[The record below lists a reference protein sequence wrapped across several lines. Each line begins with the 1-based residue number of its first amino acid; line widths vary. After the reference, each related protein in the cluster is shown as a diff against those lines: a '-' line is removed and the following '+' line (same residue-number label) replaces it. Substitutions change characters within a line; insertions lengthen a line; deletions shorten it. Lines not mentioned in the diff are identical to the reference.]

1 MSEVKVDSLVKAYLA
16 IRLERDKLAKKYQ
29 QEDSEFKDQLNR
41 LESAMLET
49 CDDIGAETL
58 RTESGTIIKT
68 LKENFVCGD
77 WDNFKT
83 FVLENQALELLQQR
97 ISQANFKE
105 FLSTREE
112 EGLPPGISTCL
123 LYTSPSPRDRQKPR
137 MPSSA

>member
-29 QEDSEFKDQLNR
+29 QEDSELKDQMNR

-112 EGLPPGISTCL
+112 EGLPPGISTMREFKI
-123 LYTSPSPRDRQKPR
+123 TVRKPTT
-137 MPSSA
+137 

>member
-1 MSEVKVDSLVKAYLA
+1 MSGVKVNSLVKAYLA

-29 QEDSEFKDQLNR
+29 QEDSELKDQISR

-68 LKENFVCGD
+68 LKENYICGD

-83 FVLENQALELLQQR
+83 YVLENQALELLQQR
-97 ISQANFKE
+97 ISQTNFKE

-112 EGLPPGISTCL
+112 EGLPPGISTMREFKITVRKP
-123 LYTSPSPRDRQKPR
+123 TSK
-137 MPSSA
+137 

>member
-1 MSEVKVDSLVKAYLA
+1 MSGVKVDSLVKAYLA

-29 QEDSEFKDQLNR
+29 QEDSELKDQMNR

-112 EGLPPGISTCL
+112 EGLPPGISTMREFKI
-123 LYTSPSPRDRQKPR
+123 TVRKPT
-137 MPSSA
+137 AK

>member
-1 MSEVKVDSLVKAYLA
+1 MSKVKVDSLVKAYLA

-29 QEDSEFKDQLNR
+29 QEDSEFKDQMNR

-49 CDDIGAETL
+49 CDDVGAETL
-58 RTESGTIIKT
+58 RTESGTIMKT

-112 EGLPPGISTCL
+112 EGLPPGISTMREFKITVRKP
-123 LYTSPSPRDRQKPR
+123 TSK
-137 MPSSA
+137 

>member
-112 EGLPPGISTCL
+112 EGLPPGISTMREFKI
-123 LYTSPSPRDRQKPR
+123 TVRKPT
-137 MPSSA
+137 AK

>member
-29 QEDSEFKDQLNR
+29 QEDSELKDQISR

-68 LKENFVCGD
+68 LKENYICGD

-83 FVLENQALELLQQR
+83 YVLENQALELLQQR
-97 ISQANFKE
+97 ISQTNFKE

-112 EGLPPGISTCL
+112 EGLPPGISTMREFKITVRKP
-123 LYTSPSPRDRQKPR
+123 TSK
-137 MPSSA
+137 

>member
-1 MSEVKVDSLVKAYLA
+1 MKAYLA

-112 EGLPPGISTCL
+112 EGLPPGISTMREFKI
-123 LYTSPSPRDRQKPR
+123 TVRKPT
-137 MPSSA
+137 AK